1 MLTLTFL
8 RHLLVGQ
15 GILLAVLGGLF
26 VGHGLWLAWYT
37 RRCQPLLERA
47 QTLVTAVLQGATL
60 PEAERLWL
68 GALPVQLQIRLLTR
82 LAPSLRGAQKQQLM
96 RLAQASGLLTRAARY
111 CRSPWW
117 WRRLHGARL
126 LTLLGGGEQ
135 VIPALF
141 VDRAALVRAQAAV
154 WAVEHPTPAV
164 LQPLLTLLG
173 DVDSLCRLMAQDAL
187 LHLGP
192 LVVEPLLHVL
202 SLPTGPQVETA
213 LVVAVGLADARFVSP
228 TLTLCHSATPGVRA
242 LAATLLGVLG
252 GREGVERLTALLD
265 DDAPEVRAA
274 AAQALGKLHHWPAA
288 AALAALLRD
297 RAWEVRRAAGF
308 ALRALGAP
316 GVLFLRRSRRDTDR
330 FAADMARHVLDL
342 PDLAGPGVPV

>member
-1 MLTLTFL
+1 MLSFTFL
-8 RHLLVGQ
+8 HHLLGGQ
-15 GILLAVLGGLF
+15 GILLAVLGGFF
-26 VGHGLWLAWYT
+26 VAHGLWLRWYT

-47 QTLVTAVLQGATL
+47 QTIVTAVLEGATL
-60 PEAERLWL
+60 LETERVWL
-68 GALPVQLQIRLLTR
+68 CALPVQLQIRLFTR
-82 LAPSLRGAQKQQLM
+82 LAPSLSGVPKQQLTM
-96 RLAQASGLLTRAARY
+96 LAQASGLLTRAARH
-111 CRSPWW
+111 CHSPWW

-141 VDRAALVRAQAAV
+141 ADRVALVRAQAAV

-173 DVDSLCRLMAQDAL
+173 DEDSLCRLMAQEAL

-192 LVVEPLLHVL
+192 VVVEPLLQVL

-213 LVVAVGLADARFVSP
+213 LVVAVDLADARFVSP
-228 TLTLCHSATPGVRA
+228 ALTLCRSATPGVRA
-242 LAATLLGVLG
+242 LAATLLATLG
-252 GREGVERLTALLD
+252 GREGVEMLTALLD
-265 DDAPEVRAA
+265 DDVPEVRAA
-274 AAQALGKLHHWPAA
+274 AAQALGKLRHWPAA

-316 GVLFLRRSRRDTDR
+316 GLLFLRRSLQDTDR
-330 FAADMARHVLDL
+330 YAADMARHVLGL
-342 PDLAGPGVPV
+342 PDPAGPTVPV